1 MPFNPAVLGDEMIV
15 AGQKQKSTGAKLAKA
30 AGQLREFSKVLKA
43 GEQLDTS
50 LGSIRT
56 GVRST
61 RTLLGPVVTAL
72 QFIVNA
78 LNGVRIPTIT
88 PQTRSINFPVIGRV
102 RFVTGITIGS
112 TRPFT
117 SMATR
122 VNTVRANIANIR
134 AALNAIANGLRDV
147 RNELPQIRSNVLNT
161 ANEMDRGATDLIAAG
176 DAMEVAGTQLGG
188 TSH

>member
-1 MPFNPAVLGDEMIV
+1 MPFNPVVLGNQLIV
-15 AGQKQKSTGAKLAKA
+15 AGQKQKSTAAKLTKA
-30 AGQLREFSKVLKA
+30 AGQLREFAKVLKA

-78 LNGVRIPTIT
+78 LNSVRIPTIT
-88 PQTRSINFPVIGRV
+88 PQTRRINFPVIGRV
-102 RFVTGITIGS
+102 RFVTGIRIGT

-117 SMATR
+117 SIATR
-122 VNTVRANIANIR
+122 VNTVRGNIANIR

-147 RNELPQIRSNVLNT
+147 RKDLPQIRSNVLNT
-161 ANEMDRGATDLIAAG
+161 AKEMDSGSKDLVAAG
-176 DAMEVAGTQLGG
+176 DAMEMAGTALGG
-188 TSH
+188 TKH

>member
-15 AGQKQKSTGAKLAKA
+15 AGQKQKSTGAKLTKA
-30 AGQLREFSKVLKA
+30 AGQLREFAKVLRA

-88 PQTRSINFPVIGRV
+88 PQTRRIGFPVIGRV

-117 SMATR
+117 SVATR
-122 VNTVRANIANIR
+122 VNTVRGNIANIR

-176 DAMEVAGTQLGG
+176 DAIEVAGTALGG
-188 TSH
+188 KSH